1 MSDLTLPPQGVVDA
15 VLERALE
22 EDLSSAG
29 DITTAAVVPPGRTVQ
44 GSITVR
50 ESGVI
55 AGLPAA
61 LRAFTIAD
69 PAIRVEAAV
78 DDGARVTAGAVLASL
93 AGDAHGIL
101 AAERVCLN
109 LLGHLSGIATA
120 TAEVVALIAH
130 TKATIV
136 DTRKTTPGLRAL
148 EKYAV
153 RAGGGTNHRFGLH
166 DAVLIKDNHLEAAGG
181 VSHAVK
187 AARATVGHMV
197 TVEVEVENMEQLE
210 AAIGAGANVVMLDNM
225 SPEEMRK
232 AVEVNRGR
240 CLLEASGGI
249 TPANV
254 VAAAESGVDMISL
267 GWITHSAPRLDVAL
281 EIEPGLASV

>member
-1 MSDLTLPPQGVVDA
+1 MSDVNLPPQVVIDGVLA
-15 VLERALE
+15 RALE

-29 DITTAAVVPPGRTVQ
+29 DITTAAVVPAGREVQ
-44 GSITVR
+44 GSIIAR
-50 ESGVI
+50 GQGVV

-61 LRAFTIAD
+61 LGAFTLVD
-69 PAIRVEAAV
+69 PTTQTDAAV
-78 DDGARVTAGAVLASL
+78 QDGAHVTAGEVLASVS
-93 AGDAHGIL
+93 GHAHGML

-130 TKATIV
+130 TRATIV

-153 RAGGGTNHRFGLH
+153 RAGGGANHRFGLH

-181 VSHAVK
+181 VTLAVK
-187 AARATVGHMV
+187 AARAAVGHMV
-197 TVEVEVENMEQLE
+197 TVEVEVENMEQLK
-210 AAIGAGANVVMLDNM
+210 AAIAAGADVVMLDNM
-225 SPEEMRK
+225 STQEMRA
-232 AVEVNRGR
+232 AVEVNAGR

-249 TPANV
+249 TPATV
-254 VAAAESGVDMISL
+254 VAAAESGVDMISM

-281 EIEPGLASV
+281 EFNPG